1 MKPRGRCV
9 CLSFAMPR
17 LLSSLK
23 NTLASFHRPTAHLNI
38 LKFASTATEARPTMP
53 GLLGLPPELLENIA
67 QHLLDWDDRAH
78 LASLRLSCRPIE
90 AAIRR
95 SFRLGRFA
103 TASISKP
110 TDGNI
115 QEFCAIA
122 QIPDL
127 AKSINHF
134 AIHCADDGSSDYGAR
149 NRTQHRDAAHS
160 SNNGHELLWPNGAD
174 RLVPTALVSH
184 EEALLAAFLATKNV
198 TELILT
204 DHYWSNST
212 TEGNEPEH
220 RDLPARR
227 PISRQAER
235 RTLYDFVCDIT
246 STFNLI
252 MSLVAQAGL
261 APTRIT
267 TSSLPG
273 ANLVTGLSSA
283 IGLVTYKQALLQLE
297 GLDLV
302 FVDELRDELGTVEA
316 A

>member
-1 MKPRGRCV
+1 MITLGSTCEGFVKLQRSKTGPSTTRPVPPVRP
-9 CLSFAMPR
+9 LSATVPGI
-17 LLSSLK
+17 S
-23 NTLASFHRPTAHLNI
+23 ASLNI
-38 LKFASTATEARPTMP
+38 R
-53 GLLGLPPELLENIA
+53 
-67 QHLLDWDDRAH
+67 DDIWPSAV
-78 LASLRLSCRPIE
+78 CRS
-90 AAIRR
+90 RQ
-95 SFRLGRFA
+95 
-103 TASISKP
+103 
-110 TDGNI
+110 NH
-115 QEFCAIA
+115 
-122 QIPDL
+122 
-127 AKSINHF
+127 INHF

-302 FVDELRDELGTVEA
+302 FVDESRDELGTVEA